1 MSYINKRKEIYLSST
16 SIVNYFIN
24 YSTLEVHA
32 FNFTYLDVG
41 KEKSHHKT
49 YFATSTN
56 SQFFYLMINVV
67 YFLFS
72 TSQSTYYVLRD
83 RHKNMFLRMGRIWE
97 NGKLFHDAIFYMS
110 GYCILP
116 LKTCHSLS
124 LISFSNRMNK
134 RPIDIFLSYTRK
146 IISWFIK

>member
-1 MSYINKRKEIYLSST
+1 MQHSRWSTNFLHILSLAVEINFLLYDAIELRLHFNIAFQFFYFSTNYVTLTYQQQIMSYINKRKEIFLSST

-83 RHKNMFLRMGRIWE
+83 RHKNMFLRMGRI
-97 NGKLFHDAIFYMS
+97 
-110 GYCILP
+110 
-116 LKTCHSLS
+116 
-124 LISFSNRMNK
+124 
-134 RPIDIFLSYTRK
+134 
-146 IISWFIK
+146 